1 MGMVAMSDDLRDRL
15 TDRIAQLWIPRVKA
29 VDGVVHIPAESMADA
44 LLPFIQEEIDDAVK
58 AEYWRWRARALPDRW
73 ISLRRVDFINLV
85 EVYRNRRE
93 VHREDHDTALEYV
106 LAEIEYEPN
115 QEDLDEESY
124 HSNTP

>member
-1 MGMVAMSDDLRDRL
+1 MPDDLRDRL
-15 TDRIAQLWIPRVKA
+15 IDHLATMEQPRAILVN
-29 VDGVVHIPAESMADA
+29 GVGKILAEDTADA
-44 LLPFIQEEIDDAVK
+44 LLPFVQEEIDDAVLV
-58 AEYWRWRARALPDRW
+58 ERFRWRARALPDRW

-124 HSNTP
+124 RSNTP